1 MIHASLFLAGI
12 FVMLKFTNDDW
23 LTKDVHLAG
32 GRLCQT
38 CFDRLLPVV
47 DQCKK
52 EDDINYD
59 KKKSEE
65 NGGG

>member
-1 MIHASLFLAGI
+1 
-12 FVMLKFTNDDW
+12 MLKFTNDDW